1 MKFLTVD
8 AGVSLDVHCL
18 LLVSVIMQH
27 CTHSN
32 KPHYRSWSLYINL
45 PGMCGLLALT
55 LNGIE
60 KNKIVVNISQGR
72 SKYGVLIFSL
82 KGQRSGLWLD
92 LFSSWQM
99 AVKYFWNLACKP
111 LFASCVG

>member
-1 MKFLTVD
+1 
-8 AGVSLDVHCL
+8 
-18 LLVSVIMQH
+18 
-27 CTHSN
+27 
-32 KPHYRSWSLYINL
+32 
-45 PGMCGLLALT
+45 MCGLLALT

-92 LFSSWQM
+92 LFSS
-99 AVKYFWNLACKP
+99 
-111 LFASCVG
+111 